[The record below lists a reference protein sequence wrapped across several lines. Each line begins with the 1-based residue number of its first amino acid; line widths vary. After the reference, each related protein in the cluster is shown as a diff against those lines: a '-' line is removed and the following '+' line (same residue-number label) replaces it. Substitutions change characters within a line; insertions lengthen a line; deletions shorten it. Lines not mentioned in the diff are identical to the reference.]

1 MTRTAIPACSHHLP
15 SSPAQRDIGVGNA
28 EMESRT
34 TESNAMKSSGISSR
48 TIASRT
54 NASSTESQKLNYPSP
69 T

>member
-15 SSPAQRDIGVGNA
+15 SSPARREIGVGNA

-34 TESNAMKSSGISSR
+34 TESSKTKSNG
-48 TIASRT
+48 IASRT
-54 NASSTESQKLNYPSP
+54 NASSTESQILNHPSP